1 LDYEEKMTDPLDI
14 ASEREQLLRDI
25 ALEQQRRNAGL
36 TGKTVDDSAVICE
49 NDDCGAA
56 IPQLRRVAMP
66 GCRFCIECQQRL
78 EQR

>member
-1 LDYEEKMTDPLDI
+1 MTDPLDI

-25 ALEQQRRNAGL
+25 ALEQQRRSAGL

-49 NDDCGAA
+49 NDDCGAV
-56 IPQLRRVAMP
+56 IPQLRRAAMP